1 MVPPH
6 HATLCLDPRL
16 PSHTL
21 ESSHVTHHPTPAT
34 TMLEIACFNA
44 SSAIRAAKAGADRIE
59 LCADYA
65 AGGVTP
71 PLSTLHSIRDE
82 LQKSHKGFEKEETNT
97 VPINVMIRSRGGDFN
112 YSAVEFSQMRSSMEM
127 FKDSKTVDGFVF
139 GVLDEEKRIDVARN
153 RELVEVARPLP
164 CTFHRAI
171 DEVDDLG
178 TAVST
183 IIDLGFHS
191 ILTSGGARSAT
202 DGADKV
208 SKLRKQYGERISLV
222 LGGGIRSTNVV
233 DLKKKTEVEW
243 VHSAAITGP
252 DEDVDENEVRG
263 LVTLLCDK

>member
-1 MVPPH
+1 
-6 HATLCLDPRL
+6 
-16 PSHTL
+16 
-21 ESSHVTHHPTPAT
+21 
-34 TMLEIACFNA
+34 MLEIACFNA

-82 LQKSHKGFEKEETNT
+82 LQKPHKDVKKEETKT
-97 VPINVMIRSRGGDFN
+97 VLINVMIRPRGGDFN
-112 YSAVEFSQMRSSMEM
+112 YSAAEFSQMRSNTEM
-127 FKDSKTVDGFVF
+127 FKDSKAVDGFVF
-139 GVLDEEKRIDVARN
+139 GILDKEKRIDVARN

-183 IIDLGFHS
+183 IINLGFQS
-191 ILTSGGARSAT
+191 ILTSGGARNAI
-202 DGADKV
+202 DGAGKV
-208 SKLRKQYGERISLV
+208 SQLQQKYGERISLI
-222 LGGGIRSTNVV
+222 LGGGIRSMNVV

-243 VHSAAITGP
+243 VHSAAITGTDEEV
-252 DEDVDENEVRG
+252 DEDEVRSI
-263 LVTLLCDK
+263 VTLLHDKQK